1 MRGRESTSA
10 MMQNSW
16 IRIRSAELDLRHD
29 SAKFQAWNLGK
40 SVVSDADRHDVKKAK
55 KEGRLAEA
63 MLDRRQ
69 KLKQ

>member
-1 MRGRESTSA
+1 
-10 MMQNSW
+10 MMQHIW
-16 IRIRSAELDLRHD
+16 IRIRSAELDLRHN

-40 SVVSDADRHDVKKAK
+40 SVVSDADRHDVRKAK

>member
-10 MMQNSW
+10 MMQNSR
-16 IRIRSAELDLRHD
+16 IRIRSAELDLRRN